1 MGGDF
6 LSPHIST
13 EHGHYGMLVAWSF
26 ISFLLINV
34 IMLNVLFGIIVDTFG
49 QLRAIEAESKKDIS
63 NICYICGLDRQ
74 ILDRKGNGFANHIAT
89 DHDKWNYMKYIVHL
103 KEKDPNAYNGL
114 EHHVVKCI
122 NNQDNGWFPVNRALC
137 LMKNGDTMPN
147 DDVET
152 RERREILQRLRE
164 VQEELNEMRSN
175 MTHLS
180 AKVNTSISTETSEDK
195 FASIVDS
202 VMQKSRVSN
211 VLQMYLAS
219 KKTPKRETE

>member
-1 MGGDF
+1 MGVRDVLVSYNQCETLSTCFMTVLNYGPRLSGGIGDF

-89 DHDKWNYMKYIVHL
+89 DHDK
-103 KEKDPNAYNGL
+103 
-114 EHHVVKCI
+114 
-122 NNQDNGWFPVNRALC
+122 
-137 LMKNGDTMPN
+137 
-147 DDVET
+147 
-152 RERREILQRLRE
+152 
-164 VQEELNEMRSN
+164 
-175 MTHLS
+175 
-180 AKVNTSISTETSEDK
+180 
-195 FASIVDS
+195 
-202 VMQKSRVSN
+202 
-211 VLQMYLAS
+211 
-219 KKTPKRETE
+219 